1 MRRLLLVLALVG
13 VVAVGLSFYMGWLH
27 LGSDKADG
35 KSNVTLS
42 VDVDKFQE
50 DRKKA
55 VENMQDVG
63 RHLKDKFAGASETSM
78 DGTVVSVSGDKLT
91 MTNKDGKEHS
101 HALAAKVKVTCDG
114 KACAAADL
122 KAGMK
127 IRVTTETADPH
138 AATRIEALDKETAF
152 ASNSH
157 DGKAVSITGD
167 KLVMTNSKGEGQGED
182 EHTYAL
188 AADIKVTCDGKVC
201 KAADLK
207 PGMRVRVTT
216 ENAES
221 LTATRIE
228 ALDSNREFEK
238 GAL

>member
-1 MRRLLLVLALVG
+1 MKRLLLVLALVG

-27 LGSDKADG
+27 LGSDKVDG

-55 VENMQDVG
+55 VANVQDVG
-63 RHLKDKFAGASETSM
+63 RHLKDKFAGAGETSM
-78 DGTVVSVSGDKLT
+78 EGAVVSVSGDKLT
-91 MTNKDGKEHS
+91 MTNKEGKEHS
-101 HALAAKVKVTCDG
+101 HALAANVKVTCDG

-138 AATRIEALDKETAF
+138 AATRIEALEKDTAF

-167 KLVMTNSKGEGQGED
+167 KLVMTNSKGEGED
-182 EHTYAL
+182 EHTYTL
-188 AADIKVTCDGKVC
+188 TADIKVTCDGKVC

-216 ENAES
+216 ENPES
-221 LTATRIE
+221 HTVTRIE
-228 ALDSNREFEK
+228 ALDSNRDFEK
-238 GAL
+238 AAS